1 MTASWL
7 ELEQPV
13 ELIENI
19 FVDAY
24 TAHWRLSNYCRQG
37 FDGVLVVHTEYARTG
52 KLTQTGF
59 GHLDLKKV
67 IMKLPQVMMEL
78 SYEIIDASFF

>member
-1 MTASWL
+1 MAKISC
-7 ELEQPV
+7 
-13 ELIENI
+13 
-19 FVDAY
+19 
-24 TAHWRLSNYCRQG
+24 RLG

-78 SYEIIDASFF
+78 RYEIIVASFF